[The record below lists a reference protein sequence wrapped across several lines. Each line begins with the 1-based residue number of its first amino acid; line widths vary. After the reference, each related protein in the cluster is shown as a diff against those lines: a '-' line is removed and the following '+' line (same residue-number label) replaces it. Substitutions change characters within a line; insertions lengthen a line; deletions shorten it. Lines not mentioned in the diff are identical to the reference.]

1 MHLIPM
7 PEVFCGSDALE
18 AIDGALIR
26 VGAERVFIVTG
37 PHVSKT
43 DGFAAM
49 KAVAERGRQVAVF
62 NETQGDPSI
71 EQVEEMIGQAK
82 AFKADAVIGMGGG
95 SPVDASK
102 VVAAALSNDRNVA
115 EMIGSDLVP
124 NRCAPLFI
132 IPTTAG
138 TGSEATN
145 ISILTDT
152 EEQMKKAVVSN
163 NILPYAAF
171 LVPELTVSMPQRITS
186 TTGIDAFCHAT
197 EAYLSK
203 LRNPY
208 SDGMALR
215 ALALISQWLENA
227 YNEPDNLEA
236 REGMLM
242 ASFFAGLAFTNASV
256 TAIHAFAYPLG
267 GRHHVPHGMANALM
281 AGPVLNH
288 NLKGNEERYA
298 DLAEAFCGIRDA
310 TALVPQVQMLK
321 KSIGLPMSLK
331 EAEIPKNDLDSMAK
345 AVMGVTRLLAVNP
358 AEITLDDAKRMYNE
372 AYNGE

>member
-18 AIDGALIR
+18 ALSSTLAQ
-26 VGAERVFIVTG
+26 VNAQRVFIVTG
-37 PHVSKT
+37 PHVSQT

-49 KAVAERGRQVAVF
+49 KAVAEMGRDVAVF
-62 NETQGDPSI
+62 NETQGDPSV
-71 EQVEEMIGQAK
+71 EQVTEMIAQAK
-82 AFKADAVIGMGGG
+82 AFGADAVIGMGGG
-95 SPVDASK
+95 SPIDAAK
-102 VVAAALSNDRNVA
+102 VVAAALFNDRKVE
-115 EMIGSDLVP
+115 EMVGTDLVP

-152 EEQMKKAVVSN
+152 EEQMKKAVISN
-163 NILPYAAF
+163 NILPHAAF
-171 LVPELTVSMPQRITS
+171 LVPELTVSMPPRITS
-186 TTGIDAFCHAT
+186 MTGIDAFCHAT

-203 LRNPY
+203 RRNPY

-215 ALALISQWLENA
+215 ALGLIARWLEKA
-227 YNEPDNLEA
+227 CSEPENLEA

-267 GRHHVPHGMANALM
+267 GRYHTPHGMANALM
-281 AGPVLNH
+281 LAPVLRH
-288 NLKGNEERYA
+288 NLDGNEERFA
-298 DLAEAFCGIRDA
+298 DLSEAFCGIRDA
-310 TALVPQVQMLK
+310 ETFVPQVQALK
-321 KSIGLPMSLK
+321 KNIGLPMSLEDAGVP
-331 EAEIPKNDLDSMAK
+331 EADLEPMAE
-345 AVMGVTRLLAVNP
+345 AVLGVTRLLEVNP
-358 AEITLDDAKRMYNE
+358 NPIGISDALRIYQE
-372 AYNGE
+372 AFKGE